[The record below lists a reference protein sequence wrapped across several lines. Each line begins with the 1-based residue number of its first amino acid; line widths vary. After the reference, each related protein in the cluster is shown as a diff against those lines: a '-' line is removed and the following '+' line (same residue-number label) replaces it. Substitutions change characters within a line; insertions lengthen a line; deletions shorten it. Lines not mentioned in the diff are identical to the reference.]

1 MDIFSSIAE
10 RRIREAI
17 ERGEFENLSGRGRP
31 LIFDDDSWIP
41 EDLRTAY
48 RVLRNA
54 GCIPP
59 ELELRKEL
67 LSLRDLMATL
77 DDDQERMKALRRFNH
92 ALLRLNEMRKSPLS
106 LDLFPDYEEKVFR
119 RFAGTPVSRADRLWP
134 GRS

>member
-10 RRIREAI
+10 RRIRDGI
-17 ERGEFENLSGRGRP
+17 ERGEFENLSGSGRP
-31 LIFDDDSWIP
+31 LLFEDESWIP
-41 EDLRTAY
+41 GDLRIAY

-77 DDDQERMKALRRFNH
+77 DDDEKRMKALRRFNH
-92 ALLRLNEMRKSPLS
+92 ALLKLSEMRKRPFS
-106 LDLFPDYEEKVFR
+106 LDHLSVYEERLFV
-119 RFAGTPVSRADRLWP
+119 RFAGSNQP
-134 GRS
+134 